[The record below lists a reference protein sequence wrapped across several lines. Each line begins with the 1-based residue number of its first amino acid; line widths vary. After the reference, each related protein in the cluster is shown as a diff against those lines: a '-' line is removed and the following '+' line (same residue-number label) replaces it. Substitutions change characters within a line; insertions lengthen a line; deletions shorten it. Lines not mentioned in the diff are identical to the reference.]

1 MEEILDYK
9 AAAKVTGLPAGTL
22 RALVCRKQIP
32 HYRIGKRLVRFRQ
45 SELEQWL
52 QARHV
57 VPQRSLGQ
65 GGGASI
71 EKRPVDAAPEAGGS
85 R

>member
-1 MEEILDYK
+1 MEETQDYR
-9 AAAKVTGLPAGTL
+9 AAAKVTGLPTGAL

-32 HYRIGKRLVRFRQ
+32 RYRIGKRIVRFRQ

-57 VPQRSLGQ
+57 APQRSLGQ
-65 GGGASI
+65 GGGAPI
-71 EKRPVDAAPEAGGS
+71 EKRPVDAAPDAGGS

>member
-1 MEEILDYK
+1 MEEILDYR
-9 AAAKVTGLPAGTL
+9 AAAKLTGLPAGTL

-32 HYRIGKRLVRFRQ
+32 HYRLGKRSVRFKQ

-52 QARHV
+52 RDRHV
-57 VPQRSLGQ
+57 APLRAPDQED
-65 GGGASI
+65 ADPT
-71 EKRPVDAAPEAGGS
+71 KDRPVDVALDAGGS